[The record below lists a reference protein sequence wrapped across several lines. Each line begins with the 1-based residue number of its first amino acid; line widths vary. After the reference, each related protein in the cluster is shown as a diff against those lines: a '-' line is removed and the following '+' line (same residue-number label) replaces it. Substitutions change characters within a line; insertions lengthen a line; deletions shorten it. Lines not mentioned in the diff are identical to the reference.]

1 MIRGDHAAELVA
13 RLRFVWPEPMSVSA
27 GRYRAG
33 GAGGAGGAGTS
44 YLVLPSLRRPVLLV
58 PANDGAAATAIR
70 RVDDGQR
77 AWFVLQALAW
87 AQQRRLLRLLPL
99 ARLRVGD
106 PDASAVVG
114 AVRAAVPEVRSMVVR
129 LGQRRHGRAVVL
141 QALAHDG
148 RSLAFAKCAGGDRV
162 DRLRREHARL
172 IEVGEAPAPGVRAPR
187 ILDFRDAEGTA
198 VLVLEALVPVRPA
211 VGTGAPVAAM
221 RALARRAGDVSSPL
235 AANRVVVGLRSG
247 IEALADVEAR
257 AWLRHELDRL
267 LSELGDVVVPTG
279 TWHGD
284 WVGWNMARD
293 GDTVLLWDWEYA
305 EAGVPLGF
313 DHVHH
318 LAQDLRMNVGTSRE
332 VEDRWLTA
340 ARLAL
345 RQDWGVDGAAVEA
358 TLRAY
363 LVAINLRYVEDRQ
376 GDPEGTSRRAGWSR
390 ELLAR
395 LGGSQSAVQPE

>member
-1 MIRGDHAAELVA
+1 MIQGEHAAELVA
-13 RLRFVWPEPMSVSA
+13 RVRSVWPEPMSVSA
-27 GRYRAG
+27 GRYRP
-33 GAGGAGGAGTS
+33 GGAGTS

-58 PANDGAAATAIR
+58 PAHEAAAATAIR

-77 AWFVLQALAW
+77 ARFVLQALAW

-99 ARLRVGD
+99 ARLRVVD
-106 PDASAVVG
+106 RDASAVVG
-114 AVRAAVPEVRSMVVR
+114 AVRAAVPGARSMVVR

-162 DRLRREHARL
+162 DRLHREHALL

-187 ILDFRDAEGTA
+187 VLGFCDAEGTA
-198 VLVLEALVPVRPA
+198 VLVLEALVPVCPG

-221 RALARRAGDVSSPL
+221 RALAGRAGNVSAPL
-235 AANRVVVGLRSG
+235 AGAPVVARLRNG
-247 IEALADVEAR
+247 IEALADVGAR
-257 AWLRHELDRL
+257 AWLRVELDRL
-267 LSELGDVVVPTG
+267 LSGLGDVVVPTG

-293 GDTVLLWDWEYA
+293 GDTVLLWDWEHA

-318 LAQDLRMNVGTSRE
+318 LAQNMRMNVGTSRE
-332 VEDRWLTA
+332 VENRWLAA

-345 RQDWGVDGAAVEA
+345 CQDWGVDGAEAEA
-358 TLRAY
+358 TLRTY
-363 LVAINLRYVEDRQ
+363 LIVVNLRYVEDRQ
-376 GDPEGTSRRAGWSR
+376 GDPGGTGRRKGWSH

-395 LGGSQSAVQPE
+395 LGSSQATECTT